1 MGHVFFFPS
10 GCDTRLPHQGIPQIS
25 AECGDADIQVMC
37 LGLNADI
44 SVFLDL
50 GLGFPF
56 IFGPLVSFPSAD
68 WVSQRFIL
76 VVQEPLHPVFE
87 FYLDVLG
94 LVYLDV
100 LGLVFVG
107 FPDQL
112 GMELSLSSGY
122 GLPMQFPAFALFS
135 VARRRTLIATI
146 YPTPLSESMN
156 FTGQTRMATLEFS
169 RGFSTYF
176 KRFASSLA
184 ALIFFFLVKEIFSLT
199 TAAPDSSLES
209 HSVSL
214 EFLTQA
220 SDYTRAKGADHSG
233 LPPQQ

>member
-1 MGHVFFFPS
+1 MY
-10 GCDTRLPHQGIPQIS
+10 PQIS
-25 AECGDADIQVMC
+25 AECGVAYIQVMC
-37 LGLNADI
+37 LGLNAYI
-44 SVFLDL
+44 LVLLDM

-56 IFGPLVSFPSAD
+56 IFRPLVSFPSTD
-68 WVSQRFIL
+68 WVSQRYIL
-76 VVQEPLHPVFE
+76 GHALTPKPIDPFLAVQEPLHPVFE

-94 LVYLDV
+94 LV
-100 LGLVFVG
+100 FVG

-112 GMELSLSSGY
+112 GMEMGLSSGH

-135 VARRRTLIATI
+135 VARRRTPIATI
-146 YPTPLSESMN
+146 YPTTLSELMN
-156 FTGQTRMATLEFS
+156 FTGQTHMATLEFS

-199 TAAPDSSLES
+199 IAAPDSGLES
-209 HSVSL
+209 HSVSS
-214 EFLTQA
+214 EFLSQA
-220 SDYTRAKGADHSG
+220 SDYTGAKGADHSG